1 MPKCVP
7 EETALI
13 RITQVRDGSRQQL
26 FVEGTL
32 SNGWVEAL
40 ETSWSEAQSQL
51 NGEPLRID
59 LSGVT
64 YVDDRGRELLA
75 RMIKSGAE
83 LRATGIMTRAVVEEI
98 TEMIARDRLI
108 QAEATEFPPGQA
120 AGGGDKINAGKLRTN
135 SSTERSE
142 NHV

>member
-1 MPKCVP
+1 
-7 EETALI
+7 
-13 RITQVRDGSRQQL
+13 
-26 FVEGTL
+26 
-32 SNGWVEAL
+32 
-40 ETSWSEAQSQL
+40 L

-98 TEMIARDRLI
+98 KEMIARDRLI
-108 QAEATEFPPGQA
+108 QVEPTRVPSG
-120 AGGGDKINAGKLRTN
+120 AGRGRWRQNQRRKT
-135 SSTERSE
+135 
-142 NHV
+142 

>member
-1 MPKCVP
+1 M
-7 EETALI
+7 I

-32 SNGWVEAL
+32 SNGCVEAL

-108 QAEATEFPPGQA
+108 QAEATEFLSRPRA
-120 AGGGDKINAGKLRTN
+120 K
-135 SSTERSE
+135 
-142 NHV
+142 

>member
-1 MPKCVP
+1 MRP

-32 SNGWVEAL
+32 SNGCVEAL

-83 LRATGIMTRAVVEEI
+83 LRATGVMTRAVIEEI
-98 TEMIARDRLI
+98 TEKIATAQDGPRPDV
-108 QAEATEFPPGQA
+108 A
-120 AGGGDKINAGKLRTN
+120 
-135 SSTERSE
+135 
-142 NHV
+142 